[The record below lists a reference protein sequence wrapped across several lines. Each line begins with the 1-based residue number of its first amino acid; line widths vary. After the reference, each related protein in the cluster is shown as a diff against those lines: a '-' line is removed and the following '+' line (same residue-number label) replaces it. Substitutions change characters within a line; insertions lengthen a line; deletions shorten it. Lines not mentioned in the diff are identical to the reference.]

1 MARDYAALPHK
12 YLEEMDTLSDA
23 EFGRLCRA
31 LLQYSMD
38 GKEGQLQGAEKVVW
52 KRVKMQEDRF
62 KDSYKELSDS
72 RREAGKKGAA
82 KRWHSIANDSKAMAS
97 YGKAIANDVVA
108 IADPLPPCPPCP
120 SPSSPPP
127 HPPISNLS
135 PNPPI
140 IPPSPDD
147 DTHARRRVATP
158 TNPQIAVVFTAYSEK
173 IESKSPMTEKIRD
186 ELLALLEAVGPE
198 VCVRAMD
205 EAVEAGAISWRYVRK
220 VLENKREQGVR
231 SIGDW
236 DAVEK
241 KRVAGKPGKYTAQDF
256 QPTPERIRKNAERL
270 DAFLAEQGGKDG
282 ET

>member
-12 YLEEMDTLSDA
+12 YLEEMDILSDA

-62 KDSYKELSDS
+62 QDSCKELSDS
-72 RREAGKKGAA
+72 RRAAGKKGAA
-82 KRWHSIANDSKAMAS
+82 NRWQAMASDGKAMAS
-97 YGKAIANDVVA
+97 DGFAIE
-108 IADPLPPCPPCP
+108 DPLPPCPPCP
-120 SPSSPPP
+120 SPFPSPP
-127 HPPISNLS
+127 HPPISSPS

-147 DTHARRRVATP
+147 DTRARRRVATP
-158 TNPQIAVVFTAYSEK
+158 TDPKIAVVFAAYGEK

-186 ELLALLEAVGPE
+186 ELLSFLEAVGPE

-220 VLENKREQGVR
+220 VLENKRGQGVR
-231 SIGDW
+231 CIGDW

-256 QPTPERIRKNAERL
+256 QPTAERVQKNNDWL
-270 DAFLAEQGGKDG
+270 DAFLAEQSGKEDG
-282 ET
+282 T